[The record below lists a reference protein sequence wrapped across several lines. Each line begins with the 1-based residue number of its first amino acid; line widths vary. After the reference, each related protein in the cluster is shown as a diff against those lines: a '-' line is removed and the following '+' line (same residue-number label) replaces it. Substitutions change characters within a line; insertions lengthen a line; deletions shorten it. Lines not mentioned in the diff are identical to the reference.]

1 MKWDNCELTLASE
14 REGKG
19 SHDSPAYKV
28 SLISK
33 AVRVASVAKAAHEDQ
48 EGVSPCREEA
58 DE

>member
-14 REGKG
+14 REGRG

-33 AVRVASVAKAAHEDQ
+33 AVRVASVAKAAHED
-48 EGVSPCREEA
+48 
-58 DE
+58 